1 VHVNLRKST
10 REGASEDGG
19 EMQAFTR
26 PVAPYVVPVADGERR
41 SYYAIRVPAGR
52 GAAELSS

>member
-1 VHVNLRKST
+1 V
-10 REGASEDGG
+10 DD
-19 EMQAFTR
+19 EMQLFTR

-41 SYYAIRVPAGR
+41 SYYAIRVPTGQ